1 MRLVETI
8 VTMTGIL
15 VAMVIIFVTAGQNG
29 ESGGQQTGDILNG
42 AAGSYA
48 TAVKALQGR

>member
-1 MRLVETI
+1 MRIAEAL

-15 VAMVIIFVTAGQNG
+15 VALFIIFVSAGQNG

-42 AAGSYA
+42 AAGAYG